1 MKIILDKNK
10 LGKLIN
16 NERNLGFVPTM
27 GAIHEGHYSLINKS
41 NKLCEKTIVSI
52 FINKPQFNKS
62 SDFKNYPRFLKKDI
76 KILKKLKVN
85 YLYLPKEKDIYP
97 NGQNI
102 NIKISSF
109 KKKLCGKYRPG
120 HFEAVVDVVN
130 NFIKI
135 IKPKMI
141 FLGEKDMQQLVII
154 KRFFKN
160 KYKNL
165 KVIRCKTIRE
175 KKGLALSSRNF
186 NLTKKQRIIGSNI
199 YSFILKNKIALNNSK
214 KVNFQS
220 IKKKIIEIGAT
231 KIDYVE
237 LLNIEKLMDSNSKRK
252 EYRFF
257 IAYYLGKIRLIDNV

>member
-1 MKIILDKNK
+1 MTTVEKVKDYYT
-10 LGKLIN
+10 N
-16 NERNLGFVPTM
+16 NLN
-27 GAIHEGHYSLINKS
+27 S
-41 NKLCEKTIVSI
+41 
-52 FINKPQFNKS
+52 S
-62 SDFKNYPRFLKKDI
+62 SDLKTNACCTLAKYPKNIKKDLN
-76 KILKKLKVN
+76 ILKKLKVN
-85 YLYLPKEKDIYP
+85 YVYLPKFADIY
-97 NGQNI
+97 
-102 NIKISSF
+102 SF
-109 KKKLCGKYRPG
+109 KPKKKIFVDKFVKKLCGKYRPG